1 MARGGNS
8 VVVIMWRD
16 IPAQVN
22 AQSGRDRHQVML
34 SAKFQRAVDR
44 AKRKAGIY
52 TAEEDVAQWRR
63 ISLPL
68 TGTLEESAQR
78 EAERIE
84 GEFSRERLG
93 VLAFAGGYEKD
104 VHDLSVAS
112 KELAALEELAE
123 DE

>member
-1 MARGGNS
+1 M
-8 VVVIMWRD
+8 
-16 IPAQVN
+16 VN
-22 AQSGRDRHQVML
+22 TGQTRASQAYDAAKRAHQVEKE
-34 SAKFQRAVDR
+34 AAV
-44 AKRKAGIY
+44 
-52 TAEEDVAQWRR
+52 
-63 ISLPL
+63 L
-68 TGTLEESAQR
+68 SAQR

-84 GEFSRERLG
+84 SEFSRERLG